1 MEEGLRGDIRGASTS
16 RGEVEASARRTRIP
30 GIHSI
35 LFLGCIK
42 LIAEQ
47 LTIRMEIFGN
57 SNFREVLYVV
67 LDRTFSSRESLN

>member
-35 LFLGCIK
+35 L